1 MFNLGVFQSTM
12 KFVDEVEIRV
22 EAGDGGNGC
31 VSFRKEKYI
40 EFGGPD
46 GGDGGDGGDVYLV
59 ADESL
64 NTLQNNFQFGVYF
77 QSLPTCKFSLYALN

>member
-1 MFNLGVFQSTM
+1 M

-40 EFGGPD
+40 EFGGPNGGD
-46 GGDGGDGGDVYLV
+46 GGDGGDGGLRTPQHL
-59 ADESL
+59 ADTTDWPRWRPRSR
-64 NTLQNNFQFGVYF
+64 
-77 QSLPTCKFSLYALN
+77 SRSR

>member
-1 MFNLGVFQSTM
+1 M

-31 VSFRKEKYI
+31 VSFRREKYI

-46 GGDGGDGGDVYLV
+46 GGGHGREENGGHHRDWISTTAVSVTV
-59 ADESL
+59 AAEEHAVLEHFKVRDCA
-64 NTLQNNFQFGVYF
+64 QNL
-77 QSLPTCKFSLYALN
+77 SKFL